1 MTVKTQPELTLRALI
16 TGMFLG
22 ILLTPCN
29 IYSGLKIGWTFNM
42 SITAALLSFG
52 FWSLLHQL
60 TLAKPWGLLESN
72 INQTAASSAASIISG
87 GLVAPI
93 PALALVSNIELP
105 WYQLIIWVFT
115 VSFFGIWVAYFLLTP
130 FLIRSPLPLP
140 AGVATAQVMQDIF
153 SKGKEAM
160 LRVYALGLAALGAA
174 LVKITDSYWWTIPRI
189 TLPGSLSSSSASN
202 AASYSFKNLTFF
214 LDPSPLLIGFGA
226 IIGPRIGIS
235 LLVGAVLSW
244 GIIGPEA
251 LDQGWVLPG
260 SNNPTASW
268 FPELV
273 GWLLW
278 PGVTLMVTA
287 SIGPFIL
294 MLLPVIRTKQE
305 EQEKLPTGPVYHRG
319 KLVYAGLLVACTLV
333 VGVQMWLFDTD
344 FYMALLAVPL
354 AFILAVVAGRV
365 VGETGI
371 PPIGAIGQVSQ
382 LSMGIAAP
390 GNMTTNL
397 TTANVAG
404 GTAGQCADLLNDFK
418 VGRII
423 HANPLHQVVAQCIGV
438 LTGSI
443 IGSLTYLTLIPDPQ
457 TMLISE
463 NWPAPAVVTW
473 QAVAETLNVGL
484 SAIPLNARLAMLAGV
499 VASIMLMLAE
509 RYLPSKVARIM
520 PSGPALGLAFVIP
533 ASISFSMFLGAA
545 IAWLLRRYAL
555 TWSQRFLIAI
565 ASGMVAGES
574 IAGVGSAILQL
585 TGRY

>member
-1 MTVKTQPELTLRALI
+1 MTVKTQPELTLRALL

-52 FWSLLHQL
+52 FWTLLHQL
-60 TLAKPWGLLESN
+60 TIAKPWGLLESN

-153 SKGKEAM
+153 SKGHEAL

-174 LVKITDSYWWTIPRI
+174 LIKITDSYWWTIPRL
-189 TLPGSLSSSSASN
+189 TLPGTVSTSGAST
-202 AASYSFKNLTFF
+202 AAGYSFKNLTFF

-244 GIIGPEA
+244 GIIGPEI
-251 LDQGWVLPG
+251 LNQGWVLPG
-260 SNNPTASW
+260 QNDPTASW

-287 SIGPFIL
+287 SVGPFIL
-294 MLLPVIRTKQE
+294 MLLPLNKTKQV
-305 EQEKLPTGPVYHRG
+305 QQDTLPTGPVYHRG
-319 KLVYAGLLVACTLV
+319 KLVYAGLMVACCLV

-382 LSMGIAAP
+382 LSMGMAAP

-443 IGSLTYLTLIPDPQ
+443 IGSLTYLALIPDPQ
-457 TMLISE
+457 AMLISD

-509 RYLPSKVARIM
+509 RHLPAKVVRIV

-545 IAWLLRRYAL
+545 IAWFLRRYAL